1 MTKIL
6 AEIYDL
12 RVDSLPSGKMF
23 CASRRPVFSWKFRSE
38 RRGFRQQ
45 AYRIRA
51 FSGGRTLW
59 DSGKCPGSDSVCLP
73 WAARR

>member
-1 MTKIL
+1 MEKNT

-23 CASRRPVFSWKFRSE
+23 CASQRPVFSWKFRSE

-45 AYRIRA
+45 AWRIRA
-51 FSGGRTLW
+51 FSGKSPPWSSRDAGKSRAA
-59 DSGKCPGSDSVCLP
+59 GKCSPT
-73 WAARR
+73 R